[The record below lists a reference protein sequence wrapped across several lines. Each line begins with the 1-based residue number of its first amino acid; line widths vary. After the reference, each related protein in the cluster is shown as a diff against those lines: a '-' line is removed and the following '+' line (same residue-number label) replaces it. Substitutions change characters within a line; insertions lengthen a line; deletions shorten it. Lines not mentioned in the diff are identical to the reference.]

1 MNQRRELEHTNIAVI
16 DDEPVA
22 RREIQRAMKKAACSV
37 ETFAD
42 GESALKKMA
51 RVHFDLALCD
61 LKLPGINGIKV
72 LETIKA
78 RAPQTEVILMTAY
91 STIETA
97 IQAIQAGAFHYA
109 TKPLNM
115 KELCNLSMRA
125 MEKVRLTREKEALEQ
140 ALFPRHHQMDLI
152 GHSRQIQE
160 VRNLVKKVSHLN
172 CNVLIQGESG
182 TGKELVARALHFQGL
197 RKKSPFISF
206 NCGSFTEE
214 LCANELFGHER
225 GAFTGATETQIG
237 LIESAHKGTIFLDE
251 IGAMPLAM
259 QVKLLRFV
267 QERTLIRVG
276 GVKPIPVDVRLIAA
290 SNQDLKEAVEKKKFR
305 QDLYYR
311 LNVVVISLPPLRDR
325 NKDIPLLMQHFLE
338 KYSRV
343 FGKHMHG
350 VNPEAMEILMHYPFP
365 GNVRELENIIERAV
379 ALGDR
384 KTIHSADL
392 PSDLQKLSISSADI
406 QQWPSLEEK
415 EREYIRLVLMKTH
428 HHKAAAAKILKIPR
442 TTLWRKIKR
451 FGIECPPS

>member
-1 MNQRRELEHTNIAVI
+1 VKPHSQFEAAHIAVI
-16 DDEPVA
+16 DDEAVA
-22 RREIQRAMKKAACSV
+22 CREIKRAMERSGCTV
-37 ETFAD
+37 ETFGD
-42 GESALKKMA
+42 GESALKKMT
-51 RVHFDLALCD
+51 RVPFDLVLCD
-61 LKLPGINGIKV
+61 LRLPGINGLEV
-72 LETIKA
+72 FETIKE
-78 RAPQTEVILMTAY
+78 RTPRTEVILMTAY

-97 IQAIQAGAFHYA
+97 IRAIQAGAFHYA

-125 MEKVRLTREKEALEQ
+125 MEKVRLTREKEALEK

-152 GHSRQIQE
+152 GHSRRMQE
-160 VRNLVKKVSHLN
+160 VRNLIKKVSHLN
-172 CNVLIQGESG
+172 CNVLIQGQSG

-197 RKKSPFISF
+197 RRKNPFISF

-237 LIESAHKGTIFLDE
+237 LIESAHRGTIFLDE

-259 QVKLLRFV
+259 QVKLLRFI

-290 SNQDLKEAVEKKKFR
+290 SNQDLKEAVAKKKFR

-311 LNVVVISLPPLRDR
+311 LNVVVISLPPLRER
-325 NKDIPLLMQHFLE
+325 KADIPLLIRHFLA
-338 KYSRV
+338 KYNRV
-343 FGKHMHG
+343 FGKRIQR
-350 VNPEAMEILMHYPFP
+350 VDAETMEILVHYPFP

-379 ALGDR
+379 ALGDHE
-384 KTIHSADL
+384 TIGSADL
-392 PSDLQKLSISSADI
+392 PPDLQKLSISSADI
-406 QQWPSLEEK
+406 ESWPSLEER
-415 EREYIRLVLMKTH
+415 EREYIRQVLLKTH
-428 HHKAAAAKILKIPR
+428 HHRAAAAEILKIPR

-451 FGIECPPS
+451 YGLE

>member
-1 MNQRRELEHTNIAVI
+1 MNQQQELDHTNIAVI

-22 RREIQRAMKKAACSV
+22 RREIERAMKKSACSV

-42 GESALKKMA
+42 GESALKRMEQI
-51 RVHFDLALCD
+51 HFDLILCD
-61 LKLPGINGIKV
+61 LKLPGMSGLEM

-78 RAPQTEVILMTAY
+78 RAPQIEVILMTAY
-91 STIETA
+91 STIDTA
-97 IQAIQAGAFHYA
+97 IRAIQAGAFHYV

-125 MEKVRLTREKEALEQ
+125 MEKARLTREKEDLER

-152 GHSRQIQE
+152 GHSPQIQE
-160 VRNLVKKVSHLN
+160 VRHLIKKVSHLN
-172 CNVLIQGESG
+172 CNVLIAGQSG

-197 RKKSPFISF
+197 RKKNPFISF

-276 GVKPIPVDVRLIAA
+276 GVKPIPVDVRIIAA

-311 LNVVVISLPPLRDR
+311 LNVVVIPLPSLR
-325 NKDIPLLMQHFLE
+325 NRSGDIPLLTQHFLG
-338 KYSRV
+338 KYNRV
-343 FGKHMHG
+343 FGKNIHG
-350 VNPEAMEILMHYPFP
+350 MDPEAMDILMHYPFP
-365 GNVRELENIIERAV
+365 GNVRELENIVERAV
-379 ALGDR
+379 ALGDHKNIR
-384 KTIHSADL
+384 SEDL
-392 PSDLQKLSISSADI
+392 PTDLQKLSIRSADI
-406 QQWPSLEEK
+406 RHWPSLEEK
-415 EREYIRLVLMKTH
+415 EREYIRRVLMKTNH
-428 HHKAAAAKILKIPR
+428 HRAAAAEILKIPR

-451 FGIECPPS
+451 YGIESPS

>member
-1 MNQRRELEHTNIAVI
+1 MNQHQELDHTNVAVI

-22 RREIQRAMKKAACSV
+22 RREIERAIKKSACSV

-42 GESALKKMA
+42 GESALKKMEQ
-51 RVHFDLALCD
+51 VHFDLILCD
-61 LKLPGINGIKV
+61 LKLPGMSGLEV

-78 RAPQTEVILMTAY
+78 RAPQIEVILMTAY
-91 STIETA
+91 STIDTA
-97 IQAIQAGAFHYA
+97 IRAIQAGAFHYA

-125 MEKVRLTREKEALEQ
+125 MEKARLTREKEDLER

-152 GHSRQIQE
+152 GHSPQIQE
-160 VRNLVKKVSHLN
+160 VRNLIKKVSHLN
-172 CNVLIQGESG
+172 CNVLIAGQSG

-197 RKKSPFISF
+197 RKKNPFISF

-290 SNQDLKEAVEKKKFR
+290 SNQDLKEAVGKNKFR

-311 LNVVVISLPPLRDR
+311 LNVVVISLPSLRNR
-325 NKDIPLLMQHFLE
+325 NRDIPLLIQHFLG
-338 KYSRV
+338 KYNRV
-343 FGKHMHG
+343 FGKNIHG
-350 VNPEAMEILMHYPFP
+350 MDPEAMDILMHYPFP
-365 GNVRELENIIERAV
+365 GNVRELENIVERAV
-379 ALGDR
+379 ALGDHENIR
-384 KTIHSADL
+384 SEDL
-392 PSDLQKLSISSADI
+392 PSDLQKLSIRSADI
-406 QQWPSLEEK
+406 QHWPSLEEK
-415 EREYIRLVLMKTH
+415 EREYIQLVLMKTNY
-428 HHKAAAAKILKIPR
+428 HKAAAAEILKIPR

-451 FGIECPPS
+451 HGIESPP